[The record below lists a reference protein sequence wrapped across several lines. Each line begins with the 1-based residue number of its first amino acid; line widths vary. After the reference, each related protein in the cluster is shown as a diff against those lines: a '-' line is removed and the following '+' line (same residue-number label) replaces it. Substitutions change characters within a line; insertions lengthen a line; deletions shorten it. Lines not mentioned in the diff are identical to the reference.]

1 MSLTCKNKKISIL
14 FFLCLVFISLSKAQ
28 NLLQS
33 GSDAKRISPTEFS
46 IPASPVFDLMGVT
59 PSQVVRA
66 NDIKDF
72 KVDWAFKSW
81 SLSPNIALQ
90 SQPFWEILYNRR
102 DIKKYQEASSWKRRL
117 SSLDVSAGTVLDQN
131 SDRRIGVAAKISV
144 YKEKDPLMLKDYYRD
159 IEKSIQEEKSAIE
172 NDIKML
178 KNQLDT
184 ISDILAR
191 PGLRSHLEDLEVELL
206 SFNSKRQSMINERAS
221 IIVAENWN
229 SSWIDVGYG
238 KINSYVTDPSGS
250 LKSLR
255 INRSTASGFWINA
268 GKGLG
273 KSFLLSGLVRWH
285 TYSEQVNFNILDV
298 SENSFSD
305 TSAIASNNLLMLGTN
320 LRYGSPFFAFFIEGI
335 YERRTLKTP
344 FEAIAEVFI
353 TPDNFEIV
361 KESVNWT
368 IVHPFRFNF
377 GGDWRINRNLSLN
390 FSMQTIFDKKGTLK
404 TFLPVVSISCMMR

>member
-1 MSLTCKNKKISIL
+1 MSLTCKIIKSSLL
-14 FFLCLVFISLSKAQ
+14 FFICVVNISLSEAQ
-28 NLLQS
+28 NLINS
-33 GSDAKRISPTEFS
+33 NSDAKRISPTEFS

-59 PSQVVRA
+59 PSQVVRSS
-66 NDIKDF
+66 DIKDF

-102 DIKKYQEASSWKRRL
+102 DIKKYQEAPLWKRRL

-131 SDRRIGVAAKISV
+131 SDRRIGFAAKISL
-144 YKEKDPLMLKDYYRD
+144 YKEKDPLMLKDYYKD
-159 IEKSIQEEKSAIE
+159 IEKVIQEEKISIE
-172 NDIKML
+172 NEIKIL
-178 KNQLDT
+178 KKHLDT
-184 ISDILAR
+184 ISDIFAK
-191 PGLRSHLEDLEVELL
+191 PGLRSQIESLEVELL

-229 SSWIDVGYG
+229 SSWVDMGFG
-238 KINSYVTDPSGS
+238 KINSYITDPSGS

-255 INRSTASGFWINA
+255 INRSTATGLWINA

-273 KSFLLSGLVRWH
+273 KSFLLSGLLRWH
-285 TYSEQVNFNILDV
+285 TYSEQVNFSVLDV
-298 SENSFSD
+298 SESFRSD
-305 TSAIASNNLLMLGTN
+305 TSTTASNNLFMLGTN
-320 LRYGSPFFAFFIEGI
+320 LRYGSPFFAFFIECV
-335 YERRTLKTP
+335 YERRALKTP

-361 KESVNWT
+361 PESVNWT
-368 IVHPFRFNF
+368 VVHPFRFNF
-377 GGDWRINRNLSLN
+377 GGDWRINKNLSLN
-390 FSMQTIFDKKGTLK
+390 FSMQTIFDKTLKIK